1 MAAVLGVRGTGSWAA
16 DQRPKN
22 WREMILRFYP
32 NGRAPLT
39 AMLAMLKSERTTD
52 PEFNWWTKSLP
63 TQGGAVTNVYTDS
76 GMVTAYVSGGAAGD
90 TLYVKV
96 AEAVAKEHRAG
107 HQVLLRDSSNLDVD
121 VNAKVTDVTL
131 NGANSRLT
139 VRLLEA
145 DDNSATNDLSD
156 CDRVLIIGNINPEN
170 GVMPDVVSYDPT
182 KWYNYTQIFR
192 TSLAISRTARLTKL
206 RTGDAYQEL
215 KREAMELHSIE
226 MEKAYLW
233 GVRTENTGAN
243 GLPERTTGGL
253 IPAAKASG
261 VTSHYVTDETYDA
274 TTWLNGGENW
284 LDEHLEEVFRYGS
297 TEKLAF
303 CGSGAMLGLKR
314 LAANSGTINI
324 EPGASVYGLDLLRW
338 VTPFGSIYIKTHPLF
353 SYETTNR
360 YAMLI
365 FEPALLKE
373 RYITQTTF
381 FKEGE
386 QQNTG
391 SGRIDGISEEWLTEI
406 GLEYH
411 HPSAFA
417 WLSGFNQDNPA

>member
-1 MAAVLGVRGTGSWAA
+1 MAILGVRGTGSWAT
-16 DQRPKN
+16 DQRPKD
-22 WREMILRFYP
+22 WREMILRLYP

-39 AMLAMLKSERTTD
+39 AILAMLKSERTTD
-52 PEFNWWTKSLP
+52 PEFNWWTKTLP
-63 TQGGAVTNVYTDS
+63 VQGGAVTNVYTDS
-76 GMVTAYVSGGAAGD
+76 SMATAYVSGGAAGD

-96 AEAVAKEHRAG
+96 AEAVATEIRAG
-107 HQVLLRDSSNLDVD
+107 HQVLLRDASNIDVD
-121 VNAKVTDVTL
+121 VNAKVTDTTL
-131 NGANSRLT
+131 NGASSRIT

-156 CDRVLIIGNINPEN
+156 CDRILVIGNINPEN

-192 TSLAISRTARLTKL
+192 TALSISRTARLTKL

-226 MEKAYLW
+226 MEKAFLW
-233 GVRTENTGAN
+233 GIRTENTGAN

-253 IPAAKASG
+253 IAAAKASG

-297 TEKLAF
+297 TEKMAF

-314 LAANSGTINI
+314 LAANSATINI
-324 EPGASVYGLDLLRW
+324 EPGASVYGLDLLKW
-338 VTPFGSIYIKTHPLF
+338 VTPFGTIYIKSHPLF
-353 SYETTNR
+353 SYEATNR

-365 FEPALLKE
+365 FEPSLLKE

-386 QQNTG
+386 KQNTG
-391 SGRIDGISEEWLTEI
+391 SGRVDGVSEEWLTET

-411 HPSAFA
+411 HPSTFA
-417 WLSGFNQDNPA
+417 WLTGFNQDNPA